1 MGRDAGTY
9 SQRPPCVNA
18 VSLQADRVKLLDQA
32 LDMTHRMLQ
41 DGEAGEWQQV
51 IEQEQQRRQ
60 LLEQAFST
68 REPLNEV
75 LAATV
80 RRILELDK
88 VLLEASSRER
98 DEVGGELSRYNRGSR
113 ASDAY
118 RANTA

>member
-1 MGRDAGTY
+1 MNAM
-9 SQRPPCVNA
+9 PPHP
-18 VSLQADRVKLLDQA
+18 DRVRLLGQA
-32 LDMTHRMLQ
+32 LDLTHQMLK

-88 VLLEASSRER
+88 VLLEASGRER